1 MNSAAIMAV
10 TSHKSEKQMLQ
21 SYRGARHHQWC
32 DSDPNIKS
40 QASRELYRY
49 KESCTLPAKSEGSP
63 LRLSRLTGGE
73 WSLHGQVR
81 SIYFYNHPLT
91 FNSKAQT
98 NLQGPGHYA

>member
-49 KESCTLPAKSEGSP
+49 KKDSCTLPAKSEGSQ
-63 LRLSRLTGGE
+63 LRPSKLTG
-73 WSLHGQVR
+73 
-81 SIYFYNHPLT
+81 
-91 FNSKAQT
+91 
-98 NLQGPGHYA
+98 

>member
-49 KESCTLPAKSEGSP
+49 KKFLHVTGKIRRLPASTIEAYRGRVVSAWP
-63 LRLSRLTGGE
+63 S
-73 WSLHGQVR
+73 
-81 SIYFYNHPLT
+81 
-91 FNSKAQT
+91 QT
-98 NLQGPGHYA
+98 YLFL